1 MRCMLQKGRIRYRT
15 KKLKI
20 GAWVNDLMVNN
31 PLMTI
36 PPIKCFPVMAMPT
49 KTPTPRNYNEFKMDT
64 DSATIGI
71 DNRCFLCISHIAED
85 FIGGLR

>member
-1 MRCMLQKGRIRYRT
+1 MLKRGRIRYRT

-20 GAWVNDLMVNN
+20 GAWVNDLVANN

-36 PPIKCFPVMAMPT
+36 LPIKCFPVMAIPT
-49 KTPTPRNYNEFKMDT
+49 KNPTPRNDDGFKMDT

-71 DNRCFLCISHIAED
+71 YNRCSL
-85 FIGGLR
+85 